1 MILLVCD
8 LGKIIDF
15 ILVVFFF
22 LYILNGNFKN
32 SFKIFFKD
40 NLIVVVEV
48 FLIKFD

>member
-8 LGKIIDF
+8 LGKIIDI

-22 LYILNGNFKN
+22 LYILNGNFLN
-32 SFKIFFKD
+32 SFEIFFKD

-48 FLIKFD
+48 F